1 MQANKR
7 HFILQRQFFGI
18 YAFSQTRRIG
28 RAAAHCEI
36 FTADNHFAAIN
47 LPEAEHEIGGLKIF
61 QLALIIIFGHARAFA
76 DLVKTVFIEQCINAL
91 ANGQAT
97 LFMMGFDGIFTALLF
112 GKLAPL
118 FNLVNVFIPAH
129 VLRHHALV

>member
-1 MQANKR
+1 M
-7 HFILQRQFFGI
+7 
-18 YAFSQTRRIG
+18 
-28 RAAAHCEI
+28 
-36 FTADNHFAAIN
+36 
-47 LPEAEHEIGGLKIF
+47 PEAEDEIGRLEIF
-61 QLALIIIFGHARAFA
+61 ELARIIIFGHARAFA

-129 VLRHHALV
+129 ALLSHALV